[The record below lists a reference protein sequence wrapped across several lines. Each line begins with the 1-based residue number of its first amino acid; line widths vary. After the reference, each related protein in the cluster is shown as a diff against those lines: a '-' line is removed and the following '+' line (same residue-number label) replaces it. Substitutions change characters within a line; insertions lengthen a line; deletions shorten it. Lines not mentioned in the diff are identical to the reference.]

1 MTTAD
6 LVAGARALIEPL
18 PGHTPPW
25 QVDGARHSGDLKIGK
40 DARLHFVGPDG
51 DNVAAVFYDM
61 ATGRGYSDARL
72 IAASPVMRDT
82 IAALLDDRDALTQRI
97 EALEAENVKLQA
109 LVRPQWFYSADNYD
123 SDSCRYSVGDVLEED
138 YFCDRPQTGQ
148 HVVEIS
154 AGTPLPS
161 IWAAVRFACECDD
174 PDECECDNEMIV
186 TEHVSEA
193 EARAALR
200 ADEAAQ

>member
-1 MTTAD
+1 MTAAD
-6 LVAGARALIEPL
+6 LIAGARALIEPL
-18 PGHTPPW
+18 TGYTPPPW
-25 QVDGARHSGDLKIGK
+25 AVRYPVESHPDFACIEPAAGYLEGDHYLSVSG
-40 DARLHFVGPDG
+40 
-51 DNVAAVFYDM
+51 NCSAATA
-61 ATGRGYSDARL
+61 ATL
-72 IAASPVMRDT
+72 AASPVMRDT
-82 IAALLDDRDALTQRI
+82 IEALLDDRDALTQRI

-109 LVRPQWFYSADNYD
+109 LVRPQWFYSADTYD

-138 YFCDRPQTGQ
+138 YFWDRPQTGQ

-193 EARAALR
+193 EARAALQ
-200 ADEAAQ
+200 ADEVAP

>member
-1 MTTAD
+1 MVAAVTAAD

-18 PGHTPPW
+18 TGHTDGEW
-25 QVDGARHSGDLKIGK
+25 CADLDETYSVRERDGARIASLSHLNKLGRRTRDE
-40 DARLHFVGPDG
+40 
-51 DNVAAVFYDM
+51 AAANCRI
-61 ATGRGYSDARL
+61 AT
-72 IAASPVMRDT
+72 AAPVMRDT

-109 LVRPQWFYSADNYD
+109 LVRPQWFYSADTYD

-138 YFCDRPQTGQ
+138 YFWDRPQTGQ

-174 PDECECDNEMIV
+174 PDECECDNDMIV
-186 TEHVSEA
+186 TEHASEA
-193 EARAALR
+193 EARAALQ